1 LSTSI
6 PPTVLPLQADV
17 ATVHV
22 PPQAQADIA
31 EETDQVIESNEGSY
45 EEEVHILCPEDDKEN
60 DEMEEDGPEEG
71 QRQHDPEGHMPSQ
84 LPAAETQ
91 VEEARTYTQQK
102 ERVKEHIHQL

>member
-1 LSTSI
+1 
-6 PPTVLPLQADV
+6 
-17 ATVHV
+17 
-22 PPQAQADIA
+22 
-31 EETDQVIESNEGSY
+31 
-45 EEEVHILCPEDDKEN
+45 
-60 DEMEEDGPEEG
+60 MEEDGPEEG